1 MASLGQNIGNTMTN
15 GFAGSFSRQP
25 DTIIDTHPLGG
36 SAALAFGSAVVLGT
50 GNAVVAVGGSSIA
63 ADFVGVALR
72 ETKSATNYLSQNT
85 GAYAVG
91 DAVPVI
97 KRGCVNVKVNRGTA
111 AYDGTVYVRIV
122 ANASYP
128 TCPVGGFEASAD
140 STNTIALTNAKFK
153 TAADANG
160 IAEIRILE
168 PLHA

>member
-1 MASLGQNIGNTMTN
+1 MSLGQNIGKTMTN

-50 GNAVVAVGGSSIA
+50 GDAVVAVGGSSVA

-72 ETKSATNYLSQNT
+72 ETKSATNYLSQNV
-85 GAYAVG
+85 GAYNPG

-97 KRGCVNVKVNRGTA
+97 KRGCVNVFVQKG
-111 AYDGTVYVRIV
+111 
-122 ANASYP
+122 NASYP
-128 TCPVGGFEASAD
+128 NAAVGGFEAAAD
-140 STNTIALTNAKFK
+140 STNTIKLTNVKFK
-153 TAADANG
+153 GAADANG

>member
-1 MASLGQNIGNTMTN
+1 MSLGQNIGKTMTN

-36 SAALAFGSAVVLGT
+36 SVALNFGSAVVLGT
-50 GNAVVAVGGSSIA
+50 GDAVVAVGGSSAA

-72 ETKSATNYLSQNT
+72 ETKSTTNYLAQNT
-85 GAYAVG
+85 GVYNPG

-97 KRGCVNVKVNRGTA
+97 KRGCVNVFVQKGTA
-111 AYDGTVYVRIV
+111 AYDGDVYLRVA

-128 TCPVGGFEASAD
+128 NAVVGGFEAAAD
-140 STNTIALTNAKFK
+140 STNTIKLTNVKFK
-153 TAADANG
+153 GAADANG